1 MFKGKYN
8 PDIDNLYNKN
18 LKYRNG
24 TNYKLEN
31 TPYKLILEDDIKN
44 IRTTDDLR
52 IKIKEDNSNITKIY
66 EGIIKERK
74 INANTETKNLEKVK
88 ENFDIKNMDLSLKE
102 DFIPNDFEDMK
113 DEFTSEFKEQQ
124 NEIEKDR
131 NNFNDMLE
139 SLLEDGILD

>member
-52 IKIKEDNSNITKIY
+52 IKINLIV
-66 EGIIKERK
+66 
-74 INANTETKNLEKVK
+74 IN
-88 ENFDIKNMDLSLKE
+88 
-102 DFIPNDFEDMK
+102 
-113 DEFTSEFKEQQ
+113 
-124 NEIEKDR
+124 
-131 NNFNDMLE
+131 
-139 SLLEDGILD
+139 